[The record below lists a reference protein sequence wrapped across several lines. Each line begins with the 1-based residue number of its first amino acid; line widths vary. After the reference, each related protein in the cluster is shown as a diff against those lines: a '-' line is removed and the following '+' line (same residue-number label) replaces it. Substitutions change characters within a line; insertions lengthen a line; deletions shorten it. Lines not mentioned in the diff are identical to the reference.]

1 MICDIF
7 RLLLI
12 ATTFVNSLQKENV
25 LERKLK
31 PRVSGNEIFDTIIRN
46 IISDGIV
53 KKKFTAV
60 PIRNLEADLETK
72 LFVVQVRASLVAT
85 GGVISGLTSLHRISD
100 VTHRTVG
107 NTTYFTAGVT
117 LYNLQLTFNHYHLR
131 FGVFFKNG
139 NRLTLNVS
147 IFRVWYLFSLLCMSP
162 CTNVTEWNSEFVHNE
177 QICYDNSLWSVQ
189 GSNLGRS
196 ALHMHGYDAPT
207 N

>member
-7 RLLLI
+7 IMLLV

-31 PRVSGNEIFDTIIRN
+31 PRVSGNEIFDTIIWN

-53 KKKFTAV
+53 KNKFTAV
-60 PIRNLEADLETK
+60 PIRDIETDLETK
-72 LFVVQVRASLVAT
+72 WFVVQVRASLVAT
-85 GGVISGLTSLHRISD
+85 GGVISGLTSLRRISD
-100 VTHRTVG
+100 VTNRTVG
-107 NTTYFTAGVT
+107 NTTYFTAEVT
-117 LYNLQLTFNHYHLR
+117 LHNLQLTFNQYNLR

-139 NRLTLNVS
+139 DRLTLNVS
-147 IFRVWYLFSLLCMSP
+147 ILRVWYLFSLLCMSP
-162 CTNVTEWNSEFVHNE
+162 CTNVTEWNSKFVHNE
-177 QICYDNSLWSVQ
+177 QKCNDNSLWSIQ
-189 GSNLGRS
+189 GSNLRRS